1 MSEKWPN
8 FPSLTELFW
17 YGPVPSGSIYMGLFI
32 ASIGVFGEL
41 SLSNRRLLLGAFL
54 FCFGV
59 MWYYR
64 GRAFDWDHDGRL
76 IVNWGDFTGFVF
88 FFLLSL
94 LSGYVFLSGHL
105 PSWFPN

>member
-1 MSEKWPN
+1 MSEKWLN
-8 FPSLTELFW
+8 FPSLSELFR
-17 YGPVPSGSIYMGLFI
+17 YGPVPSGSIYMGLFL
-32 ASIGVFGEL
+32 ASIGAFGEI
-41 SLSNRRLLLGAFL
+41 SLSNQKLLLGAFL

-76 IVNWGDFTGFVF
+76 IVNWGDLTGFVF

-105 PSWFPN
+105 PYWFPN